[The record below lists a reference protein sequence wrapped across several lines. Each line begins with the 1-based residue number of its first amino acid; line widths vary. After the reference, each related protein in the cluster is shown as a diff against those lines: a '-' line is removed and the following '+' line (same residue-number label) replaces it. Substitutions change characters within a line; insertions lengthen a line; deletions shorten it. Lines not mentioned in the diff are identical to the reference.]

1 MTKALQKKFVVTA
14 MAAITLLLLLLLGA
28 INVVNSVLVSGE
40 IERTLELI
48 WQSEGGGDG
57 LFPPPDPAPR
67 GPEEGPK
74 NAHDTVL
81 SSNYFLVR
89 YDQEGAVAKVDVSR
103 TSAVTEE
110 EAQELA
116 AQVYAGE
123 REEGQVSRFRYLRRE
138 APQGGGVT
146 VVFSYIRVLLLS
158 AAAGLGCWGLMLVF
172 VILLSR
178 RAIRPIAENIE
189 RQKQFVTNAGHE
201 IKTPLAIIQSN
212 TEAMELY
219 LGESKWSRNIKEQ
232 TRRLSGLMQDL
243 LTLARMDE
251 GAAPAQKAALSLSGL
266 AEQALEPL
274 PAAHGGP
281 GHRLGAGHSAGG
293 VPHRRPGPAG
303 AAALPATGQRREVH
317 RPRGAH
323 PPLCKAGG
331 EAGSALPGKHL
342 PPAAHGAAGKA
353 VRPLLPGGRRPHP
366 EGRRLWHWSG
376 GGPLPGPGKPG
387 QPARPVPSAPSHPV
401 CGAIPQL
408 NTQNPRTDRGLRP
421 VFLYVENHSL
431 GEWFQRRLVPMMKTE
446 KLLLL

>member
-89 YDQEGAVAKVDVSR
+89 YDQEGTVAKVDVSR

-116 AQVYAGE
+116 AQVYAGK

-146 VVFSYIRVLLLS
+146 VVFLDTSEEVFSYIRVLLLS

-266 AEQALEPL
+266 AEQALEPFL
-274 PAAHGGP
+274 QPMEAQGIALERDIQPEVSLTADPAQLEQLLSLLLDNA
-281 GHRLGAGHSAGG
+281 
-293 VPHRRPGPAG
+293 VKY
-303 AAALPATGQRREVH
+303 TG
-317 RPRGAH
+317 
-323 PPLCKAGG
+323 
-331 EAGSALPGKHL
+331 
-342 PPAAHGAAGKA
+342 
-353 VRPLLPGGRRPHP
+353 PGGRIRLSVKQ
-366 EGRRLWHWSG
+366 EGKRARLC
-376 GGPLPGPGKPG
+376 LENT
-387 QPARPVPSAPSHPV
+387 
-401 CGAIPQL
+401 CPQL
-408 NTQNPRTDRGLRP
+408 PT
-421 VFLYVENHSL
+421 
-431 GEWFQRRLVPMMKTE
+431 VPPE
-446 KLLLL
+446 KLFDRFYRGDAARTQKEGGYGIGLAVARSLAQANQGSLHAQYLPPQAIRFVAQFPN

>member
-1 MTKALQKKFVVTA
+1 M
-14 MAAITLLLLLLLGA
+14 
-28 INVVNSVLVSGE
+28 
-40 IERTLELI
+40 
-48 WQSEGGGDG
+48 
-57 LFPPPDPAPR
+57 
-67 GPEEGPK
+67 
-74 NAHDTVL
+74 L

-232 TRRLSGLMQDL
+232 TRRLGGLMLDL

-251 GAAPAQKAALSLSGL
+251 GAALAQKAALSLSGL
-266 AEQALEPL
+266 AEQALEPFL
-274 PAAHGGP
+274 QPMEAQGITLERDIQPEVSLTADPAQLEQLLSLLLDNA
-281 GHRLGAGHSAGG
+281 
-293 VPHRRPGPAG
+293 VKY
-303 AAALPATGQRREVH
+303 TG
-317 RPRGAH
+317 
-323 PPLCKAGG
+323 
-331 EAGSALPGKHL
+331 
-342 PPAAHGAAGKA
+342 
-353 VRPLLPGGRRPHP
+353 PGGRICLSVKQ
-366 EGRRLWHWSG
+366 EGKRARLC
-376 GGPLPGPGKPG
+376 LENT
-387 QPARPVPSAPSHPV
+387 
-401 CGAIPQL
+401 CPQL
-408 NTQNPRTDRGLRP
+408 PT
-421 VFLYVENHSL
+421 
-431 GEWFQRRLVPMMKTE
+431 VPPE
-446 KLLLL
+446 KLFDRFYRGDAARTQKEGGYGIGLAVARSLAQANQGSLHAQYLPPQAIRFVAQFPN